1 WVCGGAV
8 GEGGVI
14 GAAGAA
20 LRAGPPLRVP
30 LSLVSLAQSL
40 RRATGVAGA
49 SRKICYAALRGWG
62 ILL

>member
-1 WVCGGAV
+1 MSVADGAIWVGGGAV

-20 LRAGPPLRVP
+20 LRGCLFRSFH
-30 LSLVSLAQSL
+30 SLN
-40 RRATGVAGA
+40 R
-49 SRKICYAALRGWG
+49 YAALRGWG